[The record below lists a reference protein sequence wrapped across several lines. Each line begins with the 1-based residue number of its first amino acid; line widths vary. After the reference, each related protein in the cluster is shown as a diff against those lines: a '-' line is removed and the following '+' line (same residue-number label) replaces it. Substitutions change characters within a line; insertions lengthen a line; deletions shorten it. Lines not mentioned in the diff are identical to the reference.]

1 MSQMES
7 SNKEKIIHVKTI
19 ERLEVSISELNIKI
33 EECNRTI
40 LDITSI
46 KQRIS
51 QENLDLVKEV
61 QDLKLNIESISFSKT
76 QIASQLEDARR
87 RLEEDER
94 RRSTLEAT
102 LRSVEI
108 EMESLR
114 LQLEEESEARLDLE
128 RQLNKANGEAQN
140 WKTKYETEA
149 SARVEEIEEIRRKF
163 TIRIQEQE
171 EHIESLVVKI
181 NSLEK
186 IKLKLSSEVE
196 ILIID
201 LEKANSAARDLQKR
215 VEILERTNIDLK
227 TRLEETITLYETAQR
242 DLRNKQTDIQ
252 RLTAELDKSRDQ
264 RDQLARE
271 NKKLTGKF
279 LSSPLNPPIDLF
291 ESPQTDKSIHLA
303 FKSLLKSHYWIGPN

>member
-279 LSSPLNPPIDLF
+279 FLVHLIRQLTFLNPLRPINLF
-291 ESPQTDKSIHLA
+291 T
-303 FKSLLKSHYWIGPN
+303 

>member
-1 MSQMES
+1 MES